1 MSFAEILTLEAQ
13 LLIVIAVG
21 FLMCKIGVLDK
32 HARKKLADL
41 LFFVILPCNVVNSFK
56 QEFTMDLL
64 MQCGVSMLGM
74 VGQEILVIVLGLFV
88 FRMFTKKEQLV
99 MKGGL
104 INSNISFVGIPLAT
118 ALYGDLGVLYNAMA
132 ALPMRIVI
140 WTVIVIMF
148 QRATGLNTGEK
159 NNIVKKIFTTP
170 VILAVFIGV
179 IRLLT
184 QVQFP
189 RFLDSAIGS
198 ISSCTSAIALILIGG
213 ILGDADLKGL
223 FTKATVY
230 FSLWRLIL
238 VPGIVFAAMTYI
250 FHCDP
255 VVTGVLTTMAGCPV
269 GTSMPTIAQ
278 KYDCEPELASQMVV
292 SSTIFCVVTVP
303 VMLMIL

>member
-104 INSNISFVGIPLAT
+104 INSNISFVGIT
-118 ALYGDLGVLYNAMA
+118 
-132 ALPMRIVI
+132 
-140 WTVIVIMF
+140 
-148 QRATGLNTGEK
+148 LN
-159 NNIVKKIFTTP
+159 V
-170 VILAVFIGV
+170 
-179 IRLLT
+179 
-184 QVQFP
+184 
-189 RFLDSAIGS
+189 
-198 ISSCTSAIALILIGG
+198 
-213 ILGDADLKGL
+213 
-223 FTKATVY
+223 
-230 FSLWRLIL
+230 
-238 VPGIVFAAMTYI
+238 
-250 FHCDP
+250 
-255 VVTGVLTTMAGCPV
+255 
-269 GTSMPTIAQ
+269 
-278 KYDCEPELASQMVV
+278 
-292 SSTIFCVVTVP
+292 
-303 VMLMIL
+303 